1 MNGALCFMVEL
12 QSSLTWLEKHV
23 LSRNSNYSAFLKTS
37 YKLKTI
43 DLWNKLCVCVYVWG
57 ESTLVFWKYLLRV

>member
-1 MNGALCFMVEL
+1 MNGTLCFMVEL

-37 YKLKTI
+37 YKIKTI
-43 DLWNKLCVCVYVWG
+43 DLWNKLCLTACVCVFGGVYA
-57 ESTLVFWKYLLRV
+57 